1 MRSSKRNTKEHL
13 FLRGRGKGIQERRL
27 RMNPR
32 CKRIRRAWYH
42 GKQKK
47 KICKRRK
54 WSFSSNTIE
63 KFSEMS
69 TKKHFLCILMSRS
82 F

>member
-1 MRSSKRNTKEHL
+1 MNEIIKKDVENTKAHL

-27 RMNPR
+27 RMNLR

-47 KICKRRK
+47 KNLSKEKVVI
-54 WSFSSNTIE
+54 SFKYHREI
-63 KFSEMS
+63 
-69 TKKHFLCILMSRS
+69 
-82 F
+82 